1 MRAGHYLTISLFMLG
16 SCGQSSEAAPPK
28 PKPKSEAAGSAPFD
42 LAGVAVGDS
51 LASAMAALRQRGFSI
66 EMHTGTW
73 SFDDWVENSRA
84 KSIGRSTYI
93 PANAPKGFYARKG
106 PELITAELR
115 ASSEGMVIESVT
127 YTAPSN
133 GRPPE
138 QLIREVKARYSNG
151 LQASRGAY
159 RICAISDDGCN
170 QRQPEENYVQFTPTD
185 PFRILLFPGA
195 AQERKWRTDFDAA
208 LRKRL
213 GPPPSSF

>member
-1 MRAGHYLTISLFMLG
+1 MRAGNYVTIGLLMLG
-16 SCGQSSEAAPPK
+16 GCGQSSEAAPAKPHPK
-28 PKPKSEAAGSAPFD
+28 AQAAAPARFD

-51 LASAMAALRQRGFSI
+51 LASATAALRQRGFSI

-73 SFDDWVENSRA
+73 SFNDWVENSRA
-84 KSIGRSTYI
+84 KSLGRSTYI

-115 ASSEGMVIESVT
+115 ASSEGMVVESVT

-138 QLIREVKARYSNG
+138 QLIREVKARYPNG
-151 LQASRGAY
+151 HQASRGAY
-159 RICAISDDGCN
+159 RICATSDAGCDR
-170 QRQPEENYVQFTPTD
+170 RQPEENYIQFTPTD

-195 AQERKWRTDFDAA
+195 AQERKWRADFDAA
-208 LRKRL
+208 LHKRL
-213 GPPPSSF
+213 GPAPSSF

>member
-1 MRAGHYLTISLFMLG
+1 MRAGHYLTISLLMLAG
-16 SCGQSSEAAPPK
+16 CDQSSEAAPPRPQ
-28 PKPKSEAAGSAPFD
+28 PKGEAAASARFD

-51 LASAMAALRQRGFSI
+51 LASATAALRQRGFSI

-73 SFDDWVENSRA
+73 SFDDWVEDSRA
-84 KSIGRSTYI
+84 KSLGRSTYI
-93 PANAPKGFYARKG
+93 PANAPKGFHARKG

-115 ASSEGMVIESVT
+115 ASGEGMLVESVT

-138 QLIREVKARYSNG
+138 QLIREVKTRYSNG
-151 LQASRGAY
+151 VPASRGAY
-159 RICAISDDGCN
+159 RICVTSDAACN
-170 QRQPEENYVQFTPTD
+170 RRQPEENYVQFTPTD

-195 AQERKWRTDFDAA
+195 AQERKWRADFDAA

-213 GPPPSSF
+213 GPAPSSF